1 MPTTIEVRPLDSLSR
16 FEIDWLKARHHFSLG
31 GYHDP
36 ERMGVSVLHMLGAG
50 RQAYLVAARG
60 RIQINGEEA
69 QPRDGVVVRGEGTV
83 TIEALD
89 DAEILLADL
98 P

>member
-1 MPTTIEVRPLDSLSR
+1 MTVEVRP
-16 FEIDWLKARHHFSLG
+16 
-31 GYHDP
+31 
-36 ERMGVSVLHMLGAG
+36 
-50 RQAYLVAARG
+50 
-60 RIQINGEEA
+60 INGEEA

-89 DAEILLADL
+89 AAEIPLADL

>member
-1 MPTTIEVRPLDSLSR
+1 LP
-16 FEIDWLKARHHFSLG
+16 IDQDAALLG
-31 GYHDP
+31 ATLAAGQ
-36 ERMGVSVLHMLGAG
+36 RVLHTLGAG

-60 RIQINGEEA
+60 RIQVNGREA

-83 TIEALD
+83 AIDALD